1 MATIHFIDSPNYL
14 DTSTPAGSELFNNA
28 IPVFLVGP
36 ILGTWEWQE
45 YAKNRLQ
52 YLADQ
57 DDSDMSIL
65 VYNPRQQK
73 FTDLKDFTDDTF
85 YDQVDWEHT
94 HLQWAKLRG
103 VKFAWLA
110 NKTVDSKRNYC
121 LTTLFELGELIG
133 EPGQPRHAV
142 VGIEPG
148 FTNEKY
154 LQYTIDKKAPEVKVT
169 NDLDHACDLVMAMLL
184 SLHQQ

>member
-1 MATIHFIDSPNYL
+1 MATIHFIDAPFYQE
-14 DTSTPAGSELFNNA
+14 TTTPAGLQIFQNA
-28 IPVFLVGP
+28 LPVFLIGP

-52 YLADQ
+52 YLAEQ
-57 DDSDMSIL
+57 DTSDLQIL
-65 VYNPRQQK
+65 VYNPRQPQFK
-73 FTDLKDFTDDTF
+73 DMKDFDDSTF

-94 HLQWAKLRG
+94 HLFWSKNRG
-103 VKFAWLA
+103 VRFAWLA
-110 NKTVDSKRNYC
+110 NKTIESNRNYC

-133 EPGQPRHAV
+133 EAGQPRHAV

-154 LQYTIDKKAPEVKVT
+154 LHYTIEKKAPEVQLT
-169 NDLDHACDLVMAMLL
+169 NNLDKACDLVMQMLL
-184 SLHQQ
+184 SLHEQ